1 MPLNS
6 VNTNS
11 GALIALQFL
20 NRTNTELDSVQK
32 RVSTGQRIAD
42 NNDDG
47 AAFAVAQGLRS
58 DVAAYNSV
66 SDRLSAAKGLVS
78 VASAAA
84 TSVSDTLGELR
95 AVITKL
101 ADASLGTDER
111 TQYNADYLAL
121 TGEINNFVTQAT
133 FNGTN
138 LANGGAVVN
147 TIRDISGT
155 AFAIQGYDIDI
166 TGLAITAAA
175 PANAAAAIAQLTATT
190 GEMDVAEAAVATAL
204 NGLGASARAL
214 DNQISFISK
223 LRDATEVGIGDIV
236 DADLAK
242 ESARLQSLQ
251 IRQQLGTQSLAIANQ
266 APSILLGLFN

>member
-1 MPLNS
+1 MPINS

-20 NRTNTELDSVQK
+20 NRTNSELDSVQK

-42 NNDDG
+42 NIDDG
-47 AAFAVAQGLRS
+47 AAFSVAQGLRS
-58 DVAAYNSV
+58 DVAAYNAV

-84 TSVSDTLGELR
+84 TSVSDTLAQLR
-95 AVITKL
+95 DVTTKL
-101 ADASLGTDER
+101 ADASLSTDER
-111 TQYNADYLAL
+111 TQYGNDYVALAN
-121 TGEINNFVTQAT
+121 EINNFVAQAS

-138 LANGGAVVN
+138 LADGATTVN

-155 AFAIQGYDIDI
+155 AFAITGYDIDVA
-166 TGLAITAAA
+166 GLGVSATA
-175 PANAAAAIAQLTATT
+175 PAQAAAATAI
-190 GEMDVAEAAVATAL
+190 GAGGAIEVAEGRVSAAL
-204 NGLGASARAL
+204 NGLGASSRAL
-214 DNQISFISK
+214 DNQLNFISK
-223 LRDATEVGIGDIV
+223 LSDATEVGIGDIV

-251 IRQQLGTQSLAIANQ
+251 IRQQLGTQSLSIANQ

>member
-58 DVAAYNSV
+58 DVAAYTSV
-66 SDRLSAAKGLVS
+66 ADRLSAAKGLVS

-84 TSVSDTLGELR
+84 TSVSDTLAEIR
-95 AVITKL
+95 AVTTKL
-101 ADASLGTDER
+101 ADASLSTDER
-111 TQYNADYLAL
+111 AQYGADYVALAA
-121 TGEINNFVTQAT
+121 EIDNFVTQAT

-138 LANGGAVVN
+138 LANGAVTVN

-155 AFAIQGYDIDI
+155 AFAITGYDIDVA
-166 TGLAITAAA
+166 GLGIAAAA
-175 PANAAAAIAQLTATT
+175 PAQAVAATAIGAGGAI
-190 GEMDVAEAAVATAL
+190 EVAEGRVSTAL